1 MSISIQ
7 AESALALPGPSQ
19 SLRALAGKVKEYASF
34 LSSGMVDASG
44 RSTDSFH
51 SMTEEKKIEVA
62 SKMLEMAAETQ
73 KFLDTDQEVQDWT
86 RPSSFRQQVTN
97 TTQHAGGA
105 IRSFV
110 LDYLGPI
117 GSLSYLPAPKNL
129 SFLITSGQG
138 SPSLQKG
145 IAIMKSVTALKN
157 LVAVLSMVPQNK
169 DLENYNKNK
178 TDPVVDKFIAS
189 VPHLA
194 ASIQNSIASS
204 GVFSRRAAAQADK
217 LMAGHPESTSNVL
230 NAAGY
235 FTFDKTPVVEQPG
248 ESSQGAEQPSM
259 PSQYNLTGDDIVGLA
274 TYAASI
280 VDPRVASGQGAV
292 AGAIFD
298 AVLRAIAEKDG
309 GIYAGKVSS
318 STMDLIIDHATKLA
332 GGKKMQKPENQ
343 NSRYKGLAAKGAK
356 DDPSEEIP
364 NAEISTYANPTA
376 VSKEASSKAIAPKKE
391 EPKSTS
397 VLDTLMGLGADT
409 AGKSQGAASAQVKR
423 TVQKIPA
430 SVRSKLAE
438 DLDKVANALQAGGL
452 QHLAETLD
460 IVSNTVEE
468 ASSEEDSY

>member
-19 SLRALAGKVKEYASF
+19 SLRALASKVKEYSSF
-34 LSSGMVDASG
+34 LSTSMVDPSG
-44 RSTDSFH
+44 RATDSFH
-51 SMTEEKKIEVA
+51 SMTEEKKLEVA
-62 SKMLEMAAETQ
+62 AKMLEMAAETQ

-117 GSLSYLPAPKNL
+117 GALSYLPAPKNL

-145 IAIMKSVTALKN
+145 IAIMKSVSALKN

-169 DLENYNKNK
+169 DLESYHKNK

-204 GVFSRRAAAQADK
+204 GVFSRRASAQADR
-217 LMAGHPESTSNVL
+217 LLAGHPESTSNVL
-230 NAAGY
+230 SAAGY
-235 FTFDKTPVVEQPG
+235 FTYDKSPVVEQPG
-248 ESSQGAEQPSM
+248 ESSQAVEPASPQ
-259 PSQYNLTGDDIVGLA
+259 SQYSLTGSDILGLA

-280 VDPRVASGQGAV
+280 VDPRVAAGKGAV
-292 AGAIFD
+292 SGAILD

-309 GIYAGKVSS
+309 GIYAGKISS
-318 STMDLIIDHATKLA
+318 STMDLIIDHAAKLA

-343 NSRYKGLAAKGAK
+343 NSRYKGLAAKGGK
-356 DDPSEEIP
+356 DDPSSEIP
-364 NAEISTYANPTA
+364 DAE
-376 VSKEASSKAIAPKKE
+376 VSSYVDPSSIPKMASKVTKPQVEPVAPA
-391 EPKSTS
+391 TS
-397 VLDTLMGLGADT
+397 VLDTLMGLGADV
-409 AGKSQGAASAQVKR
+409 AGKSQGAAKAQVKK
-423 TVQKIPA
+423 TVQKLPA
-430 SVRSKLAE
+430 NVRTKLAL
-438 DLDKVANALQAGGL
+438 DLDRVANALQDGGL
-452 QHLAETLD
+452 THLAETLD

-468 ASSEEDSY
+468 ATSEEDSY